1 MIVVVDSGG
10 ANLVSLLSWVSR
22 LGVDAC
28 VSTCSRKIKNASH
41 VILPGVGSAGKIMER
56 LCALRLKELLQ
67 SLTQPVLGIC
77 VGMQVLF
84 ECSEE
89 GGTPC
94 LGLMAGMIKKLPE
107 KTGLILPH
115 MGWNTLQIT
124 EASGL
129 MAGVQPNAYVYFVHS
144 FFAPVS
150 KYTRAVAYH
159 GLPFS
164 AAVQSSNF
172 YGVQFHPERSG
183 AAGLQILKNFI
194 EL

>member
-77 VGMQVLF
+77 DW
-84 ECSEE
+84 ECRC
-89 GGTPC
+89 C
-94 LGLMAGMIKKLPE
+94 LNVRKK
-107 KTGLILPH
+107 
-115 MGWNTLQIT
+115 
-124 EASGL
+124 A
-129 MAGVQPNAYVYFVHS
+129 
-144 FFAPVS
+144 APLVW
-150 KYTRAVAYH
+150 A
-159 GLPFS
+159 
-164 AAVQSSNF
+164 
-172 YGVQFHPERSG
+172 
-183 AAGLQILKNFI
+183 
-194 EL
+194 